1 MVGHASFYV
10 MTPKSPITCSM
21 VVGSTLMASEGVC
34 HLIMAML
41 EESGFGEEDVFAVHL
56 ALEEA
61 FVNAMRHGN
70 EMDPDKVVRIDYA
83 VDFEKFEIWI
93 EDEGPGFDP
102 QSVPDPRCAENL
114 YKPNGRGLLLMRS
127 YMDTVEHDKQGNKV
141 HMIRHRNRPPVVH
154 ELPKTCK

>member
-1 MVGHASFYV
+1 
-10 MTPKSPITCSM
+10 MTPESPITCSM
-21 VVGSTLMASEGVC
+21 VVGSTLTASEGVC

-41 EESGFGEEDVFAVHL
+41 EESGFSGEDVFAVHL

-70 EMDPDKVVRIDYA
+70 EMDPDKVVKIDYA
-83 VDFEKFEIWI
+83 VDSEKFEIWI
-93 EDEGPGFDP
+93 EDEGAGFDP

-114 YKPNGRGLLLMRS
+114 YKPHGRGLLLMRS

-141 HMIRHRNRPPVVH
+141 HMVRHRDRPPVPR
-154 ELPKTCK
+154 ELPKRCR

>member
-1 MVGHASFYV
+1 
-10 MTPKSPITCSM
+10 MTPESPITCSM
-21 VVGSTLMASEGVC
+21 VVGSTLTASEGVC

-41 EESGFGEEDVFAVHL
+41 EESGFSGEDVFAVHL

-83 VDFEKFEIWI
+83 VDSEKFEIWI
-93 EDEGPGFDP
+93 EDEGAGFDP

-114 YKPNGRGLLLMRS
+114 YKPHGRGLLLMRS
-127 YMDTVEHDKQGNKV
+127 YMDTVEHGKQGNKV
-141 HMIRHRNRPPVVH
+141 HMVRHRDRPPVPR
-154 ELPKTCK
+154 ELPKICR

>member
-1 MVGHASFYV
+1 
-10 MTPKSPITCSM
+10 MTPESPITCSM
-21 VVGSTLMASEGVC
+21 VVGSTLTASEGVC

-41 EESGFGEEDVFAVHL
+41 EESGFSGEDVFAVHL

-83 VDFEKFEIWI
+83 VDSEKFEIWI
-93 EDEGPGFDP
+93 EDEGSGFDP

-114 YKPNGRGLLLMRS
+114 YKPHGRGLLLMRS
-127 YMDTVEHDKQGNKV
+127 YMDTVEHGKQGNKV
-141 HMIRHRNRPPVVH
+141 HMVRHRDRPPVPR
-154 ELPKTCK
+154 ELPKICR